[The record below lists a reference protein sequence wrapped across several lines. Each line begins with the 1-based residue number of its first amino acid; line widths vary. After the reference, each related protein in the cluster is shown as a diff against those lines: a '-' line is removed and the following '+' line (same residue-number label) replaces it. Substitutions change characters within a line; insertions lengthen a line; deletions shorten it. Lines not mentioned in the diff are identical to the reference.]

1 MAYIRKRGARWAAE
15 IDRRGVKAHETFA
28 TKTAAQIWARKIEAD
43 IDAGATGGA
52 SVRPFRDALAR
63 YVREVSPTKRGE
75 AWERKRLAAL
85 EHDPLADVPMS
96 ALDAPH
102 VAAWRDRRLTK
113 VTGSTV
119 NREWNL
125 LSHVCAV
132 AVAEW
137 RWLRANPFSTVRR
150 PKEAAARTRL
160 PTADEIE
167 ALRIASGYHH
177 GALQLVEQRV
187 FAAFLFAI
195 ETGMRSGEICALTD
209 VRGRVAYLPMT
220 KNGDARQVPLS
231 AEALRI
237 WQQVGRFDLTPSQ
250 RDATWRKIR
259 TKAGV
264 AGLNFHDSRAEAI
277 TRLSKK
283 LDVLALARMIG
294 HKNINE
300 LQTYYRES
308 AEDIAGK
315 L

>member
-1 MAYIRKRGARWAAE
+1 MAYIRKRGNRWAVE
-15 IDRRGVKAHETFA
+15 VDRRGVTAHETFG
-28 TKTAAQIWARKIEAD
+28 TKTAAQVWARKIEAD
-43 IDAGATGGA
+43 IDAGLTGGVSA
-52 SVRPFRDALAR
+52 RPFKDALAR

-85 EHDPLADVPMS
+85 ERDALADVPMNV
-96 ALDAPH
+96 LDAPH
-102 VAAWRDRRLTK
+102 VAAWRDRRLA
-113 VTGSTV
+113 VVSGSTV

-132 AVAEW
+132 ATNEW
-137 RWLRANPFSTVRR
+137 RWLRVNPFSTVRR
-150 PKEAAARTRL
+150 PKDAPARTRL

-167 ALRIASGYHH
+167 ALRIAAGYHN

-195 ETGMRSGEICALTD
+195 ETGMRSGEICALRD
-209 VRGRVAYLPMT
+209 VRGRVAFLPMT
-220 KNGDARQVPLS
+220 KNGEARQVPLS

-237 WQQVGRFDLTPSQ
+237 WQQVGPFELTPSQ

-259 TKAGV
+259 AKAGV

-283 LDVLALARMIG
+283 IGVLQLARMIG

-308 AEDIAGK
+308 ADDIANK